1 MRQPHYYM
9 GLYSYSYSASLT
21 IATQVMK
28 RILNEGQTAVDDW
41 KKTLAAGSTVD
52 PIGFAKMA
60 GVDVTTDAALLDTI
74 DYIGGI
80 IDEIET
86 LMD

>member
-1 MRQPHYYM
+1 
-9 GLYSYSYSASLT
+9 
-21 IATQVMK
+21 MK
-28 RILNEGQTAVDDW
+28 RIRKEGAPAVEDW
-41 KKTLAAGSTVD
+41 KKTLKAGSSVD

-74 DYIGGI
+74 DYIGSI

-86 LMD
+86 LMGDLT